1 VRTIL
6 LAVVIVAL
14 TIQGVRAG
22 PEDATAQNLLEN
34 WKDGDPST
42 TALAEVIASVFASGL
57 SWGGHLVGT
66 EVYCP
71 APTLGGRE
79 IMSAFERFLKANPD
93 MAGKPY
99 GVAMAAALRQAFPCQ
114 AR

>member
-6 LAVVIVAL
+6 AL
-14 TIQGVRAG
+14 VFIALMAQGVRAG
-22 PEDATAQNLLEN
+22 PEGATAQNLLEN

-42 TALAEVIASVFASGL
+42 TAFAEVIASAFASGL
-57 SWGGHLVGT
+57 SWGGHLGGT

-71 APTLGGRE
+71 APNLGGRE
-79 IMSAFERFLKANPD
+79 IMIAFERFLKANPD
-93 MAGKPY
+93 MAVKPY
-99 GVAMAAALRQAFPCQ
+99 GAVMAAALRQAFPCQ

>member
-6 LAVVIVAL
+6 ALVLMALVA
-14 TIQGVRAG
+14 QGVRAG

-42 TALAEVIASVFASGL
+42 TAFAEVIASAFASGL
-57 SWGGHLVGT
+57 SWGAHLGGT

-71 APTLGGRE
+71 SPSLGGRE
-79 IMSAFERFLKANPD
+79 IMSAFERFLKAKPD

-99 GVAMAAALRQAFPCQ
+99 GAAMAASLHQAFPCE